1 MKSIEIVSYTQ
12 QDLKRLLADD
22 QFWAQPRLPI
32 TKRRALS
39 YLSNPRAEDSDTVL
53 VTALSK
59 GRMVAYI
66 GILPDVLRNGHH
78 EPMRFG
84 WTTTWWVEAES
95 AYKASASMIL
105 FAAMREYTNR
115 IAGSNPSDEAERVWV
130 ATKLFRECVRFDRV
144 YFILAPPPSIG
155 FLSPPVR
162 WMSGAKNRMIFNR
175 KLRKCGLEIRTVDT
189 FDEPFESFVN
199 TRAVADPLG
208 RDTAYWNWVLNFPW
222 MSTSP
227 EDEAA
232 QKSYAFSVFAK
243 DFRQIPLLVIRHG
256 TVIAFLV
263 MTLREGRLTLK
274 YADYDPGDAADVAS
288 ALQVAVAD
296 INPWLFICPDSELTT
311 ILKGLLPFYL
321 ARHKKSSA
329 IYAAKELPLSIG
341 RHPHW
346 GTGDKIFT

>member
-227 EDEAA
+227 LKCLKSAA
-232 QKSYAFSVFAK
+232 
-243 DFRQIPLLVIRHG
+243 
-256 TVIAFLV
+256 
-263 MTLREGRLTLK
+263 
-274 YADYDPGDAADVAS
+274 AAS
-288 ALQVAVAD
+288 
-296 INPWLFICPDSELTT
+296 T
-311 ILKGLLPFYL
+311 ISRDRSHSRNCG
-321 ARHKKSSA
+321 
-329 IYAAKELPLSIG
+329 
-341 RHPHW
+341 
-346 GTGDKIFT
+346 